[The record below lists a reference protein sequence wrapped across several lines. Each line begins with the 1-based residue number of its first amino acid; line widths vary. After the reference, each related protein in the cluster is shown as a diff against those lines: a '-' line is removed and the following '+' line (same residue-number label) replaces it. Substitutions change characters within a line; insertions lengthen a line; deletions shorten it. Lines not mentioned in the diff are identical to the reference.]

1 MISNQEKL
9 PVIVMRSNDLSF
21 LGIIRSL
28 GREKIPFRSIVFT
41 WKNAHTW
48 FSEKSKYF
56 KKDYRIPNPHENN
69 KTALV
74 AMVKIGQLLLK
85 EFNQPLLIIPSS
97 DTNLMFLINNENTL
111 NKFFVLN
118 GCKKFKTYRADIA
131 DKFYCSSLVTKKYPE
146 LCPKTFKCE
155 SNIEIDLLIK
165 KTLYPLIVK
174 PSVKDYAQSF
184 YAKHN
189 GMKALTV
196 TNESEL
202 KKILNDGLVAGSK
215 LIVQEKITFDR
226 PENEIPFYAY
236 VDKNSK
242 IIMAATGIKRLI
254 QPHPYG
260 TANVLELSW
269 HQELLELAQK
279 IVEAI
284 SWRGLIM
291 IEFIKEKNTN
301 QWKMIEI
308 NTRPWL
314 FCDFYSRYNFNFIK
328 LLYLDWTNNLADYE
342 KVQLP
347 SDGLMKKPPVH
358 FGLLA
363 IYNNMTAKEK
373 KHTFNDLNSIM
384 KYIESFG
391 GTFSL
396 TYYELDDVQP
406 GVENLKALLK
416 KIDSHTSI
424 DSLIN
429 TLNDKLTKL

>member
-1 MISNQEKL
+1 MQ
-9 PVIVMRSNDLSF
+9 
-21 LGIIRSL
+21 
-28 GREKIPFRSIVFT
+28 
-41 WKNAHTW
+41 
-48 FSEKSKYF
+48 
-56 KKDYRIPNPHENN
+56 
-69 KTALV
+69 
-74 AMVKIGQLLLK
+74 
-85 EFNQPLLIIPSS
+85 
-97 DTNLMFLINNENTL
+97 
-111 NKFFVLN
+111 
-118 GCKKFKTYRADIA
+118 
-131 DKFYCSSLVTKKYPE
+131 KKYPE

-202 KKILNDGLVAGSK
+202 KKILSDGLEAGSK
-215 LIVQEKITFDR
+215 LIVQEKIAFDR
-226 PENEIPFYAY
+226 PEDEIPFYAY

-342 KVQLP
+342 KVQFP

-363 IYNNMTAKEK
+363 IYNNMSTKEK
-373 KHTFNDLNSIM
+373 KHIFNDLNSIM

-416 KIDSHTSI
+416 KIDSHNL
-424 DSLIN
+424 D
-429 TLNDKLTKL
+429 

>member
-1 MISNQEKL
+1 MISKQSKL
-9 PVIVMRSNDLSF
+9 PVVVMRSNDLSF

-41 WKNAHTW
+41 WKTAHTW

-56 KKDYRIPNPHENN
+56 KKDYNIPNPHEN
-69 KTALV
+69 KESALIE
-74 AMVKIGQLLLK
+74 MVKIGQLLLE
-85 EFNQPLLIIPSS
+85 EFKQPLLIIPSS

-165 KTLYPLIVK
+165 KTLYPVIVK

-184 YAKHN
+184 YAKYN

-202 KKILNDGLVAGSK
+202 KKILNDGLDAGSK
-215 LIVQEKITFDR
+215 LIVQEKIAFDR
-226 PENEIPFYAY
+226 PEDEIPFYAY

-269 HQELLELAQK
+269 HQELLGLAQK

-291 IEFIKEKNTN
+291 IEFIKEQNTN

-314 FCDFYSRYNFNFIK
+314 FCDFYSRCNFNFIK

-342 KVQLP
+342 RVKLP

-363 IYNNMTAKEK
+363 IYNNMTTKEK
-373 KHTFNDLNSIM
+373 KHIFNDLNSIM

-424 DSLIN
+424 DALIN

>member
-165 KTLYPLIVK
+165 KTLYPVIVK

-215 LIVQEKITFDR
+215 LIVQEKIAFDR

-363 IYNNMTAKEK
+363 IYNNMSTKEK
-373 KHTFNDLNSIM
+373 KHIFNDLNSIM

-424 DSLIN
+424 DALIN

>member
-1 MISNQEKL
+1 MISSKKKL

-41 WKNAHTW
+41 WKKANTW

-56 KKDYRIPNPHENN
+56 KKNYSIPNPQENN
-69 KTALV
+69 ETALV
-74 AMVKIGQLLLK
+74 EMVKIGQLLLK
-85 EFNQPLLIIPSS
+85 EFKQPLLIIPSS
-97 DTNLMFLINNENTL
+97 DTNLMFLINNEDTL

-118 GCKKFKTYRADIA
+118 GCKKFKNYRADVA
-131 DKFYCSSLVTKKYPE
+131 DKFHCSSLITKKYPE

-155 SNIEIDLLIK
+155 SNMEIDLLIK
-165 KTLYPLIVK
+165 KILYPVIVK
-174 PSVKDYAQSF
+174 PSVKDYSQSF

-202 KKILNDGLVAGSK
+202 KKILNDGLDARSQ
-215 LIVQEKITFDR
+215 LIVQEKIAFDR
-226 PENEIPFYAY
+226 PEDEIPFYAY
-236 VDKNSK
+236 VDENSK
-242 IIMAATGIKRLI
+242 IIMAATGIKELI
-254 QPHPYG
+254 QPYPYG
-260 TANVLELSW
+260 TANILRLSW
-269 HQELLELAQK
+269 HPELLEIAQK

-314 FCDFYSRYNFNFIK
+314 FCDFYSRCNFNFIK
-328 LLYLDWTNNLADYE
+328 LLYLDWTNNIGDFK
-342 KVQLP
+342 KVKFP
-347 SDGLMKKPPVH
+347 SDSLIKKSPLH

-363 IYNNMTAKEK
+363 IYNNMPIKEK
-373 KHTFNDLNSIM
+373 KNIFNNLDSIIQ
-384 KYIESFG
+384 YIESFG

-396 TYYELDDVQP
+396 TYYEVGDAQP
-406 GVENLKALLK
+406 GIENLKALLK
-416 KIDSHTSI
+416 KIDSHISI
-424 DSLIN
+424 DKLIN
-429 TLNDKLTKL
+429 TLNDKLTLS

>member
-1 MISNQEKL
+1 MISSQEKL

-165 KTLYPLIVK
+165 KTLYPVIVK

-215 LIVQEKITFDR
+215 LIVQEKIAFDR

-314 FCDFYSRYNFNFIK
+314 FCDFYSRCNFNFIK

-363 IYNNMTAKEK
+363 IYNNMSTKEK
-373 KHTFNDLNSIM
+373 KHIFNDLNSIM

-424 DSLIN
+424 DALIN